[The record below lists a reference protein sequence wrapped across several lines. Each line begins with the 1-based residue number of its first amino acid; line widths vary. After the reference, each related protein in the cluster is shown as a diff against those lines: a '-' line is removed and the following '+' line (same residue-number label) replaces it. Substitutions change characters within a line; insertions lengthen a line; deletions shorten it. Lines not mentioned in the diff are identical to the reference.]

1 MNDERNALRAGL
13 FIFLSIVAAGF
24 IVVSVNGTLR
34 VVDPNEDRKVTF
46 KLTDNVSGLGKG
58 DAVRLGGYKVGS
70 VRDIHV
76 VTDKSPDG
84 EPRIEVTFSMPAR
97 YKLHSDSWVMVDSSF
112 TGLPNLN
119 IEHLG
124 GGTEVSEVNGQP
136 SALTSVLNVVRT
148 AAPEIAAL
156 IHDVKTV
163 TVPKI
168 DVAADDAGEAAV
180 QIRDVLGDTK
190 PDIRGTLADL
200 HASMNNVR
208 DKLPGLLDDVHTDLR
223 AVGATVDHA
232 QTALADLTVSLANA
246 RDITTSARSLL
257 ITNRGRIDKIVSSLK
272 TTSDNLNGASMEIRQ
287 SPWRLLYKPTPDEM
301 GNLNLFDST
310 REFADGA
317 SSLDDAA
324 TALRDSLQDK
334 NADPANVQKLMRH
347 LDDCFVHFKQV
358 EDKLWTE
365 VK

>member
-1 MNDERNALRAGL
+1 MSSERNALKAGL
-13 FIFLSIVAAGF
+13 FIVVSIAAAGF

-46 KLTDNVSGLGKG
+46 KLTDNLSGLGKG
-58 DAVRLGGYKVGS
+58 DTVRLGGYKVGS

-76 VTDKSPDG
+76 VTDNSSDG

-112 TGLPNLN
+112 TGVPNLN

-136 SALTSVLNVVRT
+136 SALTSILNVVRR

-163 TVPKI
+163 TIPK
-168 DVAADDAGEAAV
+168 VNLAADSAGQAAV

-200 HASMNNVR
+200 HTSMHSVR
-208 DKLPGLLDDVHTDLR
+208 DKLPALLDDIHTDLR
-223 AVGATVDHA
+223 EVGATIDHA
-232 QTALADLTVSLANA
+232 QAALEDLKVSLANA
-246 RDITTSARSLL
+246 RDITAAARSLL
-257 ITNRGRIDKIVSSLK
+257 VTNRGRIDSIVTALK
-272 TTSDNLNGASMEIRQ
+272 TTSDNLKGASMEIRQ

-301 GNLNLFDST
+301 ANLNLYDST

-334 NADPANVQKLMRH
+334 NADPATVQKLMKQ
-347 LDDCFVHFKQV
+347 LDASFANFKQV
-358 EDKLWTE
+358 EDKLWID